1 MLGEEGSW
9 IISEEPDVASNARRP
24 RLGGDESESLESEG
38 LEFDSLAAEGR
49 EVETG
54 WRETLAGLVEGSRRK
69 TLVDLVKESRRL
81 LLGLAF
87 LVGLVLGWI
96 VIGRWLWPA
105 NRNADPWDLRRQHQA
120 NYVSLVAEDY
130 WRSKDALFA
139 KDSLAGWDQ
148 EELTDLLAEM
158 ASQAPSSEE
167 RQRLTTL
174 AKVLQLPDYRV
185 SLVTSFLLS
194 KGILLSFVLSV
205 SPLIVALV
213 VVVSPLIGRRTG
225 RGALP
230 KGIDELLLPE
240 DPELLEEMMR
250 QGLVVMGPDGEPVY
264 TPDGEP
270 VHIGAD
276 GYGDDT
282 EQYGEGTGE
291 PGEEDLE
298 KDDDYGEE
306 DWEEWDDEEEIEKE
320 GAVADILL
328 DLFEDDEESFASLE
342 ALARPLPEIGI
353 DDVLQTA
360 QEIVNS
366 FQTKVRRAA

>member
-9 IISEEPDVASNARRP
+9 IISEEPDVASDARSPRP
-24 RLGGDESESLESEG
+24 GGDGSESLESEG
-38 LEFDSLAAEGR
+38 LEAEAR
-49 EVETG
+49 EGETG
-54 WRETLAGLVEGSRRK
+54 WRETLAGLVEGSRREP
-69 TLVDLVKESRRL
+69 LVDLVKKSRRL

-87 LVGLVLGWI
+87 LVGLILGWI

-185 SLVTSFLLS
+185 SLVTSVLLS

-213 VVVSPLIGRRTG
+213 VVVSPLIGRRTD

-270 VHIGAD
+270 VYIGAD
-276 GYGDDT
+276 GYGDGT
-282 EQYGEGTGE
+282 VQYGEGTGE

-298 KDDDYGEE
+298 KDDDDCEE
-306 DWEEWDDEEEIEKE
+306 DWEEWDDEEEIERD

-328 DLFEDDEESFASLE
+328 DLFEDDDESFASLE
-342 ALARPLPEIGI
+342 ALAKPLPDMGI
-353 DDVLQTA
+353 DDVLQAA

>member
-9 IISEEPDVASNARRP
+9 IISEEPDVASDARSPRP
-24 RLGGDESESLESEG
+24 EGDESESLESEG
-38 LEFDSLAAEGR
+38 LEAEAR
-49 EVETG
+49 EGETG
-54 WRETLAGLVEGSRRK
+54 WRETLAGLVEGSRREP
-69 TLVDLVKESRRL
+69 LVDLVKKSRRL

-87 LVGLVLGWI
+87 LVGLILGWI

-185 SLVTSFLLS
+185 SLVTSVLLS

-213 VVVSPLIGRRTG
+213 VVASPLIGRRTD

-270 VHIGAD
+270 VYIGAD
-276 GYGDDT
+276 GYGDGT
-282 EQYGEGTGE
+282 VQYGEGTGE

-306 DWEEWDDEEEIEKE
+306 DWEEWDDEEEIDRD

-328 DLFEDDEESFASLE
+328 GLFEDDEESFASLQ
-342 ALARPLPEIGI
+342 ALANPLPEIGI

>member
-9 IISEEPDVASNARRP
+9 IISEEPDVASNARSL
-24 RLGGDESESLESEG
+24 RLGGNESESLESEG